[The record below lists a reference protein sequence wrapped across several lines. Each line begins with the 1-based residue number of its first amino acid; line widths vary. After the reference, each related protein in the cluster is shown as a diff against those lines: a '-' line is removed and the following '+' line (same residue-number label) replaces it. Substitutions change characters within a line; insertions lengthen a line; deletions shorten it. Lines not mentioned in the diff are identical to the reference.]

1 MVCRGG
7 NWIHSKN
14 KGENVIMSYTEVI
27 KFDKKGNP
35 SSAGRVKNASRG
47 SWIIWSIL
55 SQKYL
60 GRDFSYLD
68 PKLEQETW
76 NLIWDDR
83 LTDTEKIV
91 LGSTYDFVLI
101 KKEYIR
107 KLIDAYEEFAKRDDN
122 LSLNEQN
129 EILKKLENDKDCI
142 AVGFNQNS
150 ISCDMCEDYNCIT
163 GTKHWYL
170 FD

>member
-1 MVCRGG
+1 
-7 NWIHSKN
+7 
-14 KGENVIMSYTEVI
+14 VIMSYTEVI

-101 KKEYIR
+101 KKEDIR
-107 KLIDAYEEFAKRDDN
+107 KVIDAYEEFAKRDDN

-129 EILKKLENDKDCI
+129 EILKKSENDKDCI

-150 ISCDMCEDYNCIT
+150 ISCDMWEDYNCIT